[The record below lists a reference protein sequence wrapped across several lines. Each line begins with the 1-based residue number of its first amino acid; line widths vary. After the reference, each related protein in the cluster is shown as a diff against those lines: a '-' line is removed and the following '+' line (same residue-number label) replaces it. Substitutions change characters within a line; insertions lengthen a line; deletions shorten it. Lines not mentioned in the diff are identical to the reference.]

1 MSGSVYRGPIML
13 ISASIFLLLDSTK
26 LALCESRFIII
37 HICLI
42 VDTGVVHAMSGS
54 SFSYPLPPL
63 KSTFLSRSQGEGL
76 KSSSLRH
83 VLRQLSARDDI
94 IHINSRKKQ
103 TNCWVFTSVW
113 SLTCTYTSMQLYIY
127 LFIINTHTHNTVCWK
142 SVACVRPYNKIFM

>member
-37 HICLI
+37 HIYLI

-54 SFSYPLPPL
+54 SFSYPLTPL

-94 IHINSRKKQ
+94 IHINSRKK
-103 TNCWVFTSVW
+103 TNKLLSVYI
-113 SLTCTYTSMQLYIY
+113 SLKPYLHIHIYATIY
-127 LFIINTHTHNTVCWK
+127 LSIYNKHTHTHTQHCMLEEC
-142 SVACVRPYNKIFM
+142 SMCEAI

>member
-1 MSGSVYRGPIML
+1 MSGSVYRGTIML

-26 LALCESRFIII
+26 LALCKSRFIII
-37 HICLI
+37 HIYLI

-94 IHINSRKKQ
+94 IHINSRKK
-103 TNCWVFTSVW
+103 TIKLLSV
-113 SLTCTYTSMQLYIY
+113 YISMKPEPLDYMDYLHIHIYATIY
-127 LFIINTHTHNTVCWK
+127 LSIYNKHTHTTLYVGR
-142 SVACVRPYNKIFM
+142 V

>member
-37 HICLI
+37 HIYLI

-94 IHINSRKKQ
+94 IHINSRKK
-103 TNCWVFTSVW
+103 TNKLLSVYI
-113 SLTCTYTSMQLYIY
+113 SLKPYLHIHIYATIYIY
-127 LFIINTHTHNTVCWK
+127 LFIINTHTQHCMLEEC
-142 SVACVRPYNKIFM
+142 SMCEAI

>member
-13 ISASIFLLLDSTK
+13 IFASIFLLLDSTK

-37 HICLI
+37 HIYLI

-94 IHINSRKKQ
+94 IHINSRKK
-103 TNCWVFTSVW
+103 TNKLLSVYI
-113 SLTCTYTSMQLYIY
+113 SLKPEPLDYMDLDYLHIHIYATIY
-127 LFIINTHTHNTVCWK
+127 LSIYNKHTHTHTTLYVGR
-142 SVACVRPYNKIFM
+142 V